1 MKFAITGTIGSG
13 KSTVSI
19 LYRRMGIPVFDSDG
33 YSKLCLSDAHP
44 CAMKIKEAFGDAV
57 LDQYGYLDRKKIAN
71 IVFKEE
77 EKRKILNGIVH
88 PAIKEGMLHFFASH
102 KDAELIGA
110 EVPLLFE
117 CGWEDLFDEV
127 IVVTCSDEV
136 AISRLMEYREFSKE
150 DAENRLKSQINK
162 EEQIKKTDTI
172 FYNDGSL
179 KDLNREVL
187 QWVKG
192 KRNGIKN

>member
-19 LYRRMGIPVFDSDG
+19 LFRRMGIPVFDSDG

-44 CAMKIKEAFGDAV
+44 CAIRIKEAFGNSV
-57 LDQYGYLDRKKIAN
+57 LDQYGYLDRKKIAD
-71 IVFKEE
+71 IVFKDEA
-77 EKRKILNGIVH
+77 KRKKLNEIVH
-88 PAIKEGMLHFFASH
+88 PAIEEGLLHFFDSH
-102 KDAELIGA
+102 QDVELIGA

-117 CGWEDLFDEV
+117 CGWEKYFDEV

-136 AISRLMEYREFSKE
+136 AINRLMEYREFTKE
-150 DAENRLKSQINK
+150 DAENRLKTQINK
-162 EEQIKKTDTI
+162 EEQIQKADTI
-172 FYNDGSL
+172 FYNEGSL

-187 QWVKG
+187 KWVKE